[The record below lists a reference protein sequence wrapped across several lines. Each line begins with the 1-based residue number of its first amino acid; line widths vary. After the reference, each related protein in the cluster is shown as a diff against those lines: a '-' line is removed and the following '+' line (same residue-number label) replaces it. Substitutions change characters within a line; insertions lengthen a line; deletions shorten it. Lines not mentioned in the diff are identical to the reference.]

1 MEYRAPPAAKRRYSG
16 VLQNELQTA
25 VPPSHARP
33 APPSPR
39 DITCMA
45 VATSWATRAACGR
58 PAFNACPPS
67 FKSDARGLRPHALE
81 VPGVCASHCQ
91 CYPLPSA

>member
-33 APPSPR
+33 APPPR
-39 DITCMA
+39 HHLYGGGDILGNP
-45 VATSWATRAACGR
+45 CGVR
-58 PAFNACPPS
+58 PP
-67 FKSDARGLRPHALE
+67 GL
-81 VPGVCASHCQ
+81 
-91 CYPLPSA
+91 